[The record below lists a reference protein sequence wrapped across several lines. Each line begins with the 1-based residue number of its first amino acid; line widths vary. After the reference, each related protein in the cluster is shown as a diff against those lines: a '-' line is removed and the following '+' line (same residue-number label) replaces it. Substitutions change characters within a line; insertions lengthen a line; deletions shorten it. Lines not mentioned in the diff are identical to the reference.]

1 MNILEMMKTNKSFAY
16 KHSDE
21 FLDVQKRAKNL
32 CWEFNQTS
40 PNEDEKRSKILNE
53 LFGTCH
59 PSTAIEPTFRCDY
72 GFNIHTHGFTLI
84 NYNCT
89 ILDTSPVH
97 IGANAFIAPG
107 VCLACSGHAI
117 DPKQRTK
124 DAICTSK
131 PITLEDDVWI
141 GANTVVCGGVTIG
154 RGSVIGAGSVVT
166 KDIPENVIAVG
177 NPCRVIRKITEKDKI
192 NPLEI
197 IY

>member
-1 MNILEMMKTNKSFAY
+1 MNILEMMKIDKSFAY

-40 PNEDEKRSKILNE
+40 PNEDEKRSKILKE

-97 IGANAFIAPG
+97 
-107 VCLACSGHAI
+107 
-117 DPKQRTK
+117 
-124 DAICTSK
+124 
-131 PITLEDDVWI
+131 I